1 MERSHAI
8 TAVLL
13 CTMLT
18 AGSASLGVTG
28 ESPEAAVMSFEG
40 HVKAITIDLCGLQ
53 RGRCEGAMLLAKEE
67 GGEVSLGITSGIRI
81 RRGQQSVTI
90 DDVRIGDDVR
100 GQAIHLPGEPVP
112 RIMSLE
118 VTTP

>member
-1 MERSHAI
+1 MKRRHAI

-18 AGSASLGVTG
+18 AGWASWGVTG

-67 GGEVSLGITSGIRI
+67 GGEVSLGITSGMQI
-81 RRGQQSVTI
+81 RRGQQPVTI
-90 DDVRIGDDVR
+90 DEVRVGDGVR
-100 GQAIHLPGEPVP
+100 GQAMHLPQEPVP
-112 RIMSLE
+112 HIMMLE
-118 VTTP
+118 VATP